1 MGSSI
6 VAATSNAM
14 VSMET
19 IMAVADWCL
28 SETFKL
34 FQESCCFLFSSSLPV
49 LTMSYSKQQI
59 CLKVYGYTFRGSKP
73 AIFNFASL
81 LRRGQLLKE

>member
-49 LTMSYSKQQI
+49 LTMSYNK
-59 CLKVYGYTFRGSKP
+59 
-73 AIFNFASL
+73 
-81 LRRGQLLKE
+81 